1 MRNPGIRKIRR
12 GVKAAPQ
19 ILVLMV
25 QVRILA
31 AERGVVRES
40 DDDADK

>member
-1 MRNPGIRKIRR
+1 M
-12 GVKAAPQ
+12 AAPQ

-31 AERGVVRES
+31 AERQVTVI
-40 DDDADK
+40 DAGPDEP

>member
-1 MRNPGIRKIRR
+1 VSGWRPIRR
-12 GVKAAPQ
+12 GVMAAPQ

-31 AERGVVRES
+31 AEQRVGR
-40 DDDADK
+40 